1 MTLDPRILR
10 PGGPPPGFKIAVPA
24 APPRSGSLLARAPS
38 APRVPFPLRAPFL
51 PSRDP
56 LRSPGLLPRPS
67 RVAHRVPSSTPSRR
81 RTSIKLPGMAPSRRR
96 RQEGRRGRQHA
107 NKPRRAPRRPHP
119 RALCPRGPSHS
130 ARVRRRAPGPAGS
143 RPRLGAS
150 PAPAPCCNLG
160 GSRTSRPGR
169 SPLPNLGRASRER
182 GKGKSPPNRRVPSLA
197 SRGEAERET
206 GKQGDEAQEAGAG
219 LARVPRSHLRAP
231 DSPHLG
237 KTRTLGDLGA
247 RIWGPRDG
255 HNRNRGAKLGLLISK
270 SVGRLWLG
278 RVEPRDPE
286 SVRCVSAGGAT
297 APRPLGLEVRLRLL
311 FWPVAVI

>member
-1 MTLDPRILR
+1 M
-10 PGGPPPGFKIAVPA
+10 
-24 APPRSGSLLARAPS
+24 
-38 APRVPFPLRAPFL
+38 
-51 PSRDP
+51 
-56 LRSPGLLPRPS
+56 
-67 RVAHRVPSSTPSRR
+67 
-81 RTSIKLPGMAPSRRR
+81 
-96 RQEGRRGRQHA
+96 
-107 NKPRRAPRRPHP
+107 
-119 RALCPRGPSHS
+119 
-130 ARVRRRAPGPAGS
+130 
-143 RPRLGAS
+143 
-150 PAPAPCCNLG
+150 
-160 GSRTSRPGR
+160 
-169 SPLPNLGRASRER
+169 PNLGRASRER

-219 LARVPRSHLRAP
+219 LASVPRSHLRAP